1 MRAVGTAHGSF
12 CKQCRVFNGEPH
24 PRGRRPGRFT
34 SEAEFS
40 KGYRHFASV
49 ITLAKCGSAVKA
61 WYHCENWARRTGT
74 AVETAHSAARPGSD
88 AHGPGGTAVKTAPAA
103 RAPRPPGRRGS
114 HWGRLAAL
122 EQVNPH
128 WGRLLTCPNDPFP
141 TPIGHYLPQCG
152 RASAHG
158 HWRTGTQAHA
168 PMLRNHRPQ
177 AHRTRTA
184 CLQGS
189 ARDVGVIQAR
199 PLPGGRPSHR
209 RRSGHYA
216 RAHAPHPRPGRPRQQ
231 PALPMTGST
240 PTPASPRTPANP
252 LMITI
257 A

>member
-1 MRAVGTAHGSF
+1 MRAVGTAHGRF
-12 CKQCRVFNGEPH
+12 RKQCRVFKGEPH
-24 PRGRRPGRFT
+24 PRGRHPGRFT
-34 SEAEFS
+34 SETEFS

-158 HWRTGTQAHA
+158 QWRTGTQAHTST
-168 PMLRNHRPQ
+168 LRNH
-177 AHRTRTA
+177 
-184 CLQGS
+184 
-189 ARDVGVIQAR
+189 
-199 PLPGGRPSHR
+199 
-209 RRSGHYA
+209 
-216 RAHAPHPRPGRPRQQ
+216 HPRPAAPRQ
-231 PALPMTGST
+231 
-240 PTPASPRTPANP
+240 PASRAPPATWAP
-252 LMITI
+252 SKPARCRAAAHPI
-257 A
+257 AVAPGTMHVPTLRIHAQVGHVSSQPCP

>member
-1 MRAVGTAHGSF
+1 MRAVGTAHGRF
-12 CKQCRVFNGEPH
+12 RKQCRVFNGEPH
-24 PRGRRPGRFT
+24 PRGRRPGLFT

-40 KGYRHFASV
+40 KGYRRFASV

-88 AHGPGGTAVKTAPAA
+88 AHGPGGTAVKTAPVA
-103 RAPRPPGRRGS
+103 RVPRPPGRRGS

-128 WGRLLTCPNDPFP
+128 WSRLLTCPNDPFP
-141 TPIGHYLPQCG
+141 TPM
-152 RASAHG
+152 
-158 HWRTGTQAHA
+158 RTRIRPRPLADRHPGPCTHA
-168 PMLRNHRPQ
+168 PQPPPQ

-184 CLQGS
+184 CLQGP
-189 ARDVGVIQAR
+189 ARDVGAIQAR

-240 PTPASPRTPANP
+240 PTPAPPRTPANP